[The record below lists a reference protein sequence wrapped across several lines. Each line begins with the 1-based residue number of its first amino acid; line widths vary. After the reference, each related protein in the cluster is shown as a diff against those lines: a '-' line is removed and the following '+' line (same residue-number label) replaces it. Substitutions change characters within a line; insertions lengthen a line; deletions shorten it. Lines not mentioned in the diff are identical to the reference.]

1 MQIVN
6 SCNFSK
12 DNLTTRRYGNWVW
25 VISLVPQNIYLCMY
39 ISWFRIFFRLLVSR
53 WREVY
58 SLPFFEDIKF
68 KIPEGYEQNWSFSVS
83 TLLAVSVSTVSTGQ
97 RQKNLNFGPS
107 LLKFQF
113 KVLKYQWTNGGTMMS
128 KFGDTPNIYM
138 TNPKIFGSL

>member
-53 WREVY
+53 WREIY
-58 SLPFFEDIKF
+58 SFWGYLRTFQKATSKIDVFLFLPSETAKPAENGKTWILVLAFWNF
-68 KIPEGYEQNWSFSVS
+68 K
-83 TLLAVSVSTVSTGQ
+83 L
-97 RQKNLNFGPS
+97 
-107 LLKFQF
+107 
-113 KVLKYQWTNGGTMMS
+113 KVLKYQWNFRPHATLIQNLVKPLM
-128 KFGDTPNIYM
+128 
-138 TNPKIFGSL
+138 